1 VWVIHTE
8 EEPCMEVMM
17 ILTEVME
24 REVMQL
30 MDPTSNIIKIME
42 EDLTEINHVK
52 GMITTMN

>member
-1 VWVIHTE
+1 
-8 EEPCMEVMM
+8 MEVMM